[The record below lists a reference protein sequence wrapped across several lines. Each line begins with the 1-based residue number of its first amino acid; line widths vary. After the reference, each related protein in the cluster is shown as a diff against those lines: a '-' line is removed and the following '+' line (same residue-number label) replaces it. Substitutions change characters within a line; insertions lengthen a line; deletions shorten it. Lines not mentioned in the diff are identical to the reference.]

1 MSAIANQ
8 EDCMTS
14 RTLKTVLVAVG
25 LAAAGVGMT
34 AIASGQTPSH
44 SDAKLAAQ
52 AKVTVDAARVSA
64 LRAQPGTVKDWE
76 LEKESGGSGL
86 RYSFDIESSGKMH
99 EIGVDAADGKVIEN
113 IVETAADEARE
124 AREDKAHGNDADDAE
139 EEGEEGGN

>member
-1 MSAIANQ
+1 
-8 EDCMTS
+8 MTS
-14 RTLKTVLVAVG
+14 RTLRNVLVAAG
-25 LAAAGVGMT
+25 LAVAGVGVT

-44 SDAKLAAQ
+44 GDPKLAAQ
-52 AKVTVDAARVSA
+52 AKVKVDAARAIA
-64 LRAQPGTVKDWE
+64 LRAQPGTIKDWE

-124 AREDKAHGNDADDAE
+124 AREDKASGNNIEDE
-139 EEGEEGGN
+139 EENDEN